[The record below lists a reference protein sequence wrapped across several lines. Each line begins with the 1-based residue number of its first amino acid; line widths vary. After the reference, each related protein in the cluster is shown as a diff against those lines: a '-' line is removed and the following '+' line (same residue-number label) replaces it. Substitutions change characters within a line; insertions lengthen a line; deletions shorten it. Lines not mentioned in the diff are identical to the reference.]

1 MLILEAVNRVTSR
14 WRVALDEER
23 TGIQSG
29 MTKESANQ
37 EPKFPVAESSV
48 AWSEGRF
55 EHAPREP
62 TGRPHFAAHAPHE
75 HTVATMS
82 FAVSSSA
89 SLAAGSA
96 FLGKAAPLR
105 VAARQP
111 AGASTRGGPVV
122 TQAFFGMGAQ
132 KQPAGTAMVCRDC
145 GYIYRAQDF
154 NDLPKDWKCLP
165 CGSGKNAFRPEKK
178 QDFKTDGSY
187 VRGVRAAKK
196 ENQAAFRA
204 GARGRAQGCRTGR
217 EGCEGRAKKGG
228 LFGR

>member
-1 MLILEAVNRVTSR
+1 M
-14 WRVALDEER
+14 
-23 TGIQSG
+23 
-29 MTKESANQ
+29 ESANQ
-37 EPKFPVAESSV
+37 EPQISCGGKLLWLGAKDES
-48 AWSEGRF
+48 

-62 TGRPHFAAHAPHE
+62 TARPHVAAHAPHE

-122 TQAFFGMGAQ
+122 TRAFFGMGAQ
-132 KQPAGTAMVCRDC
+132 KQPPGTAMVCRDC

-154 NDLPKDWKCLP
+154 NDLPKDWKCPP

-178 QDFKTDGSY
+178 QDFKTDGFNA
-187 VRGVRAAKK
+187 RGVRAAKK

-204 GARGRAQGCRTGR
+204 KRAAARKAAEQAERAAKGG
-217 EGCEGRAKKGG
+217 KKGG